1 MAVQASFD
9 PAYGSGVTVTATS
22 TSASSVVGAG
32 SKVLLLTNLGA
43 EAVYVRA
50 GIPGITA
57 TLADYPVPAGMQ
69 VTISKF
75 QDFST
80 IAYRTATNPA
90 VLHIMAGEGY

>member
-9 PAYGSGVTVTATS
+9 PAYGSGVTVSATS
-22 TSASSVVGAG
+22 TSASSVIGAG
-32 SKVLLLTNLGA
+32 SKVLLLTNLGG

-50 GIPGITA
+50 GIPGIAA

-80 IAYRTATNPA
+80 VAYRTASGT
-90 VLHIMAGEGY
+90 VSLHIMAGEGY